1 MEGIQVNAMTEP
13 VNFTLPKKPRVY
25 QKDSMPDQ
33 RKIAVMPLKAL
44 TDQTLTDGSI
54 RILGVLCSYC
64 NRAGITWVS
73 QARLAKD
80 LNISRQAVTN
90 QLMQLRAAGY
100 VEIIKKG
107 FRGERCNT
115 LRVIF
120 DSSVDAATAMA
131 VTSSMEDTRPP
142 AIKQEQAMEAE
153 TDPEGQ
159 RRVAQAI
166 SKVLKQP
173 TKRTKTMPKTGET
186 VTVRNMKAAIQKAQ
200 SKHQQPVDNH
210 AYIGQPTVSNEG
222 SQTSV
227 NQTLHRQSIG
237 HSGVSQNTEN
247 TDTSRQVV
255 SNQVVKEVNLNNQ
268 NSSNLLTSNLK
279 SDLSVVLGNQEVEQL
294 IAEGIAAGR
303 IAEHLETLLPLYASE
318 GITPSSAILMAGI
331 RQLQADAR

>member
-1 MEGIQVNAMTEP
+1 MEGIQVNAMAEP
-13 VNFTLPKKPRVY
+13 VNFTLPKKPRIY
-25 QKDSMPDQ
+25 KKDAPPDQ

-142 AIKQEQAMEAE
+142 AIKEEQAMQAE
-153 TDPEGQ
+153 QPDPEGQ

-166 SKVLKQP
+166 SKVLRQP
-173 TKRTKTMPKTGET
+173 IKRYKTMPKQGET
-186 VTVRNMKAAIQKAQ
+186 VTVKNMKEAIKKAQ
-200 SKHQQPVDNH
+200 SKGAKPVDNH
-210 AYIGQPTVSNEG
+210 AHIGHAAVSNEDM
-222 SQTSV
+222 
-227 NQTLHRQSIG
+227 LHRQPIG
-237 HSGVSQNTEN
+237 HSGVSQNTEEHMLRQHVISKHE
-247 TDTSRQVV
+247 TSKHL
-255 SNQVVKEVNLNNQ
+255 KEEDNML
-268 NSSNLLTSNLK
+268 
-279 SDLSVVLGNQEVEQL
+279 VLRNQEVEQL
-294 IAEGIAAGR
+294 VSDGMTTEQIASC
-303 IAEHLETLLPLYASE
+303 LDTLLPLYQAE
-318 GITPSSAILMAGI
+318 GITPSSATLMAGI

>member
-1 MEGIQVNAMTEP
+1 MNAMTEP
-13 VNFTLPKKPRVY
+13 VNFTLPKKPRIY
-25 QKDSMPDQ
+25 KKDAPPDQ

-131 VTSSMEDTRPP
+131 VTSSIEDTRPP
-142 AIKQEQAMEAE
+142 AIKEEQAMQAE
-153 TDPEGQ
+153 QPDPEGQ

-173 TKRTKTMPKTGET
+173 IKRYKTMPKQGET
-186 VTVRNMKAAIQKAQ
+186 VTVKNMKEAIKKAQ
-200 SKHQQPVDNH
+200 SKGAKPVDNH
-210 AYIGQPTVSNEG
+210 AHIGHAAVSNEDM
-222 SQTSV
+222 
-227 NQTLHRQSIG
+227 LHRQPIG
-237 HSGVSQNTEN
+237 HSGVSQNTEEHMLRQHVISKHE
-247 TDTSRQVV
+247 TSKHL
-255 SNQVVKEVNLNNQ
+255 KEEDNML
-268 NSSNLLTSNLK
+268 
-279 SDLSVVLGNQEVEQL
+279 VLRNQEVEQL
-294 IAEGIAAGR
+294 VNDGMTTEQIASC
-303 IAEHLETLLPLYASE
+303 LDTLLPLYKAE
-318 GITPSSAILMAGI
+318 GITPSSATLMAGI

>member
-13 VNFTLPKKPRVY
+13 VNFTLPKKPRIY
-25 QKDSMPDQ
+25 KKDAPPDQ

-142 AIKQEQAMEAE
+142 AIKEEQAMQAE
-153 TDPEGQ
+153 QPDPEGQ

-173 TKRTKTMPKTGET
+173 IKRYKTMPKQGET
-186 VTVRNMKAAIQKAQ
+186 VTVKNMKEAIKKAQ
-200 SKHQQPVDNH
+200 SKGAKPVDNH
-210 AYIGQPTVSNEG
+210 AHIGHAAVSNEDM
-222 SQTSV
+222 
-227 NQTLHRQSIG
+227 LHRQPIG
-237 HSGVSQNTEN
+237 HSGVSQNTEEHMLRQHVISKHE
-247 TDTSRQVV
+247 TSKHL
-255 SNQVVKEVNLNNQ
+255 KEEDNML
-268 NSSNLLTSNLK
+268 
-279 SDLSVVLGNQEVEQL
+279 VLRNQEVEQL
-294 IAEGIAAGR
+294 VSDGMTTEQIASC
-303 IAEHLETLLPLYASE
+303 LDTLLPLYQAE
-318 GITPSSAILMAGI
+318 GITPSSATLMAGI

>member
-1 MEGIQVNAMTEP
+1 MNAMAEP
-13 VNFTLPKKPRVY
+13 VNFTLPKKPRIY
-25 QKDSMPDQ
+25 KKDAPPDQ

-142 AIKQEQAMEAE
+142 AIKEEQAMQAE
-153 TDPEGQ
+153 QPDPEGQ

-166 SKVLKQP
+166 SKVLRQP
-173 TKRTKTMPKTGET
+173 IKRYKTMPKQGET
-186 VTVRNMKAAIQKAQ
+186 VTVKNMKEAIKKAQ
-200 SKHQQPVDNH
+200 SKGAKPVDNH
-210 AYIGQPTVSNEG
+210 AHIGHAAVSNEDM
-222 SQTSV
+222 
-227 NQTLHRQSIG
+227 LHRQPIG
-237 HSGVSQNTEN
+237 HSGVSQNTEEHMLRQHVISKHE
-247 TDTSRQVV
+247 TSKHL
-255 SNQVVKEVNLNNQ
+255 KEEDNML
-268 NSSNLLTSNLK
+268 
-279 SDLSVVLGNQEVEQL
+279 VLRNQEVEQL
-294 IAEGIAAGR
+294 VSDGMTTEQIASC
-303 IAEHLETLLPLYASE
+303 LDTLLPLYQAE
-318 GITPSSAILMAGI
+318 GITPSSATLMAGI

>member
-1 MEGIQVNAMTEP
+1 MNAMTEP
-13 VNFTLPKKPRVY
+13 VNFTLPKKPRIY
-25 QKDSMPDQ
+25 KKDAPPDQ

-142 AIKQEQAMEAE
+142 AIKEEQAMQAE
-153 TDPEGQ
+153 QPDPEGQ

-173 TKRTKTMPKTGET
+173 IKRYKTMPKQGET
-186 VTVRNMKAAIQKAQ
+186 ITVKNMKEAIKKAQ
-200 SKHQQPVDNH
+200 SKGTKPVDNH
-210 AYIGQPTVSNEG
+210 AHIGHAAVSNEDM
-222 SQTSV
+222 
-227 NQTLHRQSIG
+227 LHRQPIG
-237 HSGVSQNTEN
+237 HSGVSQNTEEHMLRQHVISKHE
-247 TDTSRQVV
+247 TSKHL
-255 SNQVVKEVNLNNQ
+255 KEEDNML
-268 NSSNLLTSNLK
+268 
-279 SDLSVVLGNQEVEQL
+279 VLRNQEVEQL
-294 IAEGIAAGR
+294 VSDGMTTEQIASC
-303 IAEHLETLLPLYASE
+303 LDTLLPLYKAE
-318 GITPSSAILMAGI
+318 GITPSSATLMAGI

>member
-1 MEGIQVNAMTEP
+1 MNAMTEP
-13 VNFTLPKKPRVY
+13 VNFTLPKKPRIY
-25 QKDSMPDQ
+25 KKDAPPDQ

-142 AIKQEQAMEAE
+142 AIKEEQAMQAE
-153 TDPEGQ
+153 QPDPEGQ

-173 TKRTKTMPKTGET
+173 IKRYKTMPKQGET
-186 VTVRNMKAAIQKAQ
+186 VTVKNMKEAIKKAQ
-200 SKHQQPVDNH
+200 SKGTKPVDNH
-210 AYIGQPTVSNEG
+210 AHIGHAAVSNEDM
-222 SQTSV
+222 
-227 NQTLHRQSIG
+227 LHRQPIG
-237 HSGVSQNTEN
+237 HSGVSQNTEEHMLRQHVISKHE
-247 TDTSRQVV
+247 TSKHL
-255 SNQVVKEVNLNNQ
+255 KEEDNML
-268 NSSNLLTSNLK
+268 
-279 SDLSVVLGNQEVEQL
+279 VLRNQEVEQL
-294 IAEGIAAGR
+294 VNDGMTTEQIASC
-303 IAEHLETLLPLYASE
+303 LDTLLPLYKAE
-318 GITPSSAILMAGI
+318 GITPSSATLMAGI

>member
-1 MEGIQVNAMTEP
+1 VEGIQVNAMAEP
-13 VNFTLPKKPRVY
+13 VNFTLPKKPRIY
-25 QKDSMPDQ
+25 KKDAPPDQ

-120 DSSVDAATAMA
+120 DQSVDAATAMA
-131 VTSSMEDTRPP
+131 VTSSIEDTRPP
-142 AIKQEQAMEAE
+142 AIKEEQAMQAE
-153 TDPEGQ
+153 QPDPEGQ

-173 TKRTKTMPKTGET
+173 IKRYKTMPKQGET
-186 VTVRNMKAAIQKAQ
+186 ITVKSMKEAIKKAQ
-200 SKHQQPVDNH
+200 SKGTKPVDNH
-210 AYIGQPTVSNEG
+210 AHIGHAAVSNEDM
-222 SQTSV
+222 
-227 NQTLHRQSIG
+227 LHRQPIG
-237 HSGVSQNTEN
+237 HSGVSQNTEEHMLRQHVISKHE
-247 TDTSRQVV
+247 TSKHL
-255 SNQVVKEVNLNNQ
+255 KEEDNML
-268 NSSNLLTSNLK
+268 
-279 SDLSVVLGNQEVEQL
+279 VLRNQEVEQL
-294 IAEGIAAGR
+294 VSDGITTEQIASC
-303 IAEHLETLLPLYASE
+303 LDTLLPLYKAE
-318 GITPSSAILMAGI
+318 GITPSSATLMAGI

>member
-1 MEGIQVNAMTEP
+1 MNAMTEP
-13 VNFTLPKKPRVY
+13 VNFTLPKKPRIY
-25 QKDSMPDQ
+25 KKDAPPDQ

-142 AIKQEQAMEAE
+142 AIKEEQAMQAE
-153 TDPEGQ
+153 QPDPEGQ

-173 TKRTKTMPKTGET
+173 IKRYKTMPKQGET
-186 VTVRNMKAAIQKAQ
+186 VTVKNMKEAIKKAQ
-200 SKHQQPVDNH
+200 SKGAKPVDNH
-210 AYIGQPTVSNEG
+210 AHIGHAAVSNEDM
-222 SQTSV
+222 
-227 NQTLHRQSIG
+227 LHRQPIG
-237 HSGVSQNTEN
+237 HSGVSQNTEEHMLRQHVISKHE
-247 TDTSRQVV
+247 TSKHL
-255 SNQVVKEVNLNNQ
+255 KEEDNML
-268 NSSNLLTSNLK
+268 
-279 SDLSVVLGNQEVEQL
+279 VLRNQEVEELVSDGMTTEQ
-294 IAEGIAAGR
+294 IASC
-303 IAEHLETLLPLYASE
+303 LDTLLPLYQAE
-318 GITPSSAILMAGI
+318 GITPSSATLMAGI

>member
-1 MEGIQVNAMTEP
+1 VEGIQVNAMTEP

-54 RILGVLCSYC
+54 RVLGVLCSYC

-115 LRVIF
+115 LRVVF
-120 DSSVDAATAMA
+120 DQSVDAATAMA
-131 VTSSMEDTRPP
+131 VTSSIEDTRPP
-142 AIKQEQAMEAE
+142 AIKEQQAMEE
-153 TDPEGQ
+153 VDKEGQ

-173 TKRTKTMPKTGET
+173 TKRIKTMPKSGET
-186 VTVRNMKAAIQKAQ
+186 RTVREMKQAIQKAQ
-200 SKHQQPVDNH
+200 SKQSKPVDNH
-210 AYIGQPTVSNEG
+210 AHIGHPTVSNESAPEVSNEG
-222 SQTSV
+222 
-227 NQTLHRQSIG
+227 LHRQSIG

-255 SNQVVKEVNLNNQ
+255 CNQVVKEVNLNNQ
-268 NSSNLLTSNLK
+268 NSSNLN
-279 SDLSVVLGNQEVEQL
+279 SDLIVVLRNLEVEEL
-294 IAEGIAAGR
+294 VREGITTQQ
-303 IAEHLETLLPLYASE
+303 IEDSLDTLLPLYAAE
-318 GITPSSAILMAGI
+318 GIKPSSAVLMAGI

>member
-13 VNFTLPKKPRVY
+13 VNFTLPKKPRIY
-25 QKDSMPDQ
+25 KKDAPPDQ

-120 DSSVDAATAMA
+120 DQSIDAATAMA

-142 AIKQEQAMEAE
+142 AIKEEQAMQAE
-153 TDPEGQ
+153 QPDPEGQ

-173 TKRTKTMPKTGET
+173 IKRYKTMPKQGET
-186 VTVRNMKAAIQKAQ
+186 ITVKNMKEAIKKAL
-200 SKHQQPVDNH
+200 SKGTKPVDNH
-210 AYIGQPTVSNEG
+210 AHIGHAAVSNEDM
-222 SQTSV
+222 
-227 NQTLHRQSIG
+227 LHRQPIG
-237 HSGVSQNTEN
+237 HSGVSQNTEEHMLRQHVISKHE
-247 TDTSRQVV
+247 TSKHL
-255 SNQVVKEVNLNNQ
+255 KEEDNML
-268 NSSNLLTSNLK
+268 
-279 SDLSVVLGNQEVEQL
+279 VLRNQEVEQL
-294 IAEGIAAGR
+294 VSDGMTTEQIASC
-303 IAEHLETLLPLYASE
+303 LDTLLPLYKAE
-318 GITPSSAILMAGI
+318 GITPSSATLMAGI